1 MNELADLI
9 DSDLLP
15 QLLQDFE
22 RLIGLPATLD
32 LVRVYGGLRIYI
44 PTPERVRPE
53 HQLAKVIGEDR
64 LKALAE
70 VYGGEDHFTLP
81 KAERAI
87 LALRNARIAHAYGH
101 HKTVRELAREHRL
114 TERQIE
120 RIVAAAGVSAP
131 TDRRQSTLF

>member
-1 MNELADLI
+1 MNDLADLI

-44 PTPERVRPE
+44 PTPERVLPE
-53 HQLAKVIGEDR
+53 HQLAKIIGEDR

-101 HKTVRELAREHRL
+101 NKTVRELAMEHRL